1 MERNN
6 DFKLATTI
14 MYFLEHLKASC
25 VAKKSFASRADD
37 IPIVD
42 VHDWGDTRKLA
53 ISMGETT
60 IVVNAD
66 RRIQ

>member
-1 MERNN
+1 
-6 DFKLATTI
+6 

-25 VAKKSFASRADD
+25 VVKKSFASRADD

-66 RRIQ
+66 SRIQ